1 MEERE
6 RHTHTHIYIGNVT
19 ALDET
24 NRWSKPRETD
34 DLENR
39 PTRSA
44 INAYIPYFTFH
55 PPPPFV
61 FRSARGLSKNIT
73 GGGPGSV
80 RDFIATT
87 LEYQR
92 GSSSV
97 VSPLLPAPLSRLNKF
112 QFQPRRNR
120 QRGRV
125 VQGADATQ
133 RGAKENESQVL
144 VHLRKPAVLSRRL
157 APPRIMQLTC
167 STDSVIQ
174 FLERHRLYRWN

>member
-1 MEERE
+1 MEE
-6 RHTHTHIYIGNVT
+6 RHTHTHIGNVT

-44 INAYIPYFTFH
+44 INAYIPYLTFH
-55 PPPPFV
+55 PPPFV

-92 GSSSV
+92 GSSV
-97 VSPLLPAPLSRLNKF
+97 VSPPSPPLLPAPLSRLNKF
-112 QFQPRRNR
+112 QFQLRRNR

-125 VQGADATQ
+125 V
-133 RGAKENESQVL
+133 RHNGAKENESQVL